1 MDDGKTHLVA
11 YPLLLSFVAVPII
24 FTCTGAFALVSVSHR
39 IMVQG
44 LQMIHLI
51 PHQTWEEAWRECW
64 RVN

>member
-24 FTCTGAFALVSVSHR
+24 FACTGAFALVSLSHT
-39 IMVQG
+39 ITVHG

-51 PHQTWEEAWRECW
+51 PHQT
-64 RVN
+64 

>member
-11 YPLLLSFVAVPII
+11 YPLLLSFVTVPII
-24 FTCTGAFALVSVSHR
+24 SSCTGAFALVSVSQ